1 LSNFFPISIS
11 SSENF
16 KLESSGC
23 KKAAKKMWPNI
34 KRDQQEK
41 ENLKRKE
48 ISRFFVDH
56 ILMNAA

>member
-1 LSNFFPISIS
+1 
-11 SSENF
+11 
-16 KLESSGC
+16 
-23 KKAAKKMWPNI
+23 MWPNI

-48 ISRFFVDH
+48 ISGFFVDH